1 MPCQG
6 GFGPGPASSPDSQ
19 LLPEL
24 SLSQHP
30 CQVFELLPVPFL
42 IARGL
47 VSFAALHTRPKDNLA
62 LQVKGG
68 VDDKN
73 KIHHTGGRKPH
84 RQAGQGNS
92 QALGA

>member
-1 MPCQG
+1 
-6 GFGPGPASSPDSQ
+6 
-19 LLPEL
+19 
-24 SLSQHP
+24 
-30 CQVFELLPVPFL
+30 
-42 IARGL
+42 